1 MSLELENLVKNFEI
15 NSLSEELITLTAPF
29 DWSSTSEVILKLQ
42 KRVDQLDIT
51 LKAKKYIAKI
61 ITESLDNVCRHV
73 LKNIEYSDLSSFTC
87 VLNDDKLYVATRNLI
102 PNKIKNQLI
111 EMIEDLNASS
121 KEDLNDRFRKQLKFG
136 KLDEEGNA
144 GLGLLEIA
152 RKTNEKIKFNFEDR
166 SEKSSFFTL
175 FIIIN
180 TTQI

>member
-1 MSLELENLVKNFEI
+1 M
-15 NSLSEELITLTAPF
+15 
-29 DWSSTSEVILKLQ
+29 
-42 KRVDQLDIT
+42 
-51 LKAKKYIAKI
+51 
-61 ITESLDNVCRHV
+61 
-73 LKNIEYSDLSSFTC
+73 
-87 VLNDDKLYVATRNLI
+87 ATRNLI

-121 KEDLNDRFRKQLKFG
+121 KEELNDRFRKQLKFG

-175 FIIIN
+175 FIMIN